1 MGCCMWALPSRT
13 WLISPYRG
21 WAEVMKLTLVQFH
34 FSEWSLSVDAGLR
47 TVLLGIQWVLG
58 VWFLS
63 SSSCLH
69 HSVSD
74 LVMAFFQSNITW
86 RRMVMVNYWMCLLM
100 DFKAVGRAVF
110 LGKERAEQFV
120 NRERSWCLAR
130 LQRGVLGPPGH
141 TGGAGVQ
148 PGTWLQVVSSLR
160 LLWVFLRE
168 GKRYPLRG
176 FCVEI
181 VHLIKHQGWKT
192 EVFFLCQF
200 Q

>member
-1 MGCCMWALPSRT
+1 
-13 WLISPYRG
+13 
-21 WAEVMKLTLVQFH
+21 
-34 FSEWSLSVDAGLR
+34 
-47 TVLLGIQWVLG
+47 
-58 VWFLS
+58 
-63 SSSCLH
+63 
-69 HSVSD
+69 
-74 LVMAFFQSNITW
+74 
-86 RRMVMVNYWMCLLM
+86 MVNYWMCLLM

-141 TGGAGVQ
+141 MGGAGVQ

-160 LLWVFLRE
+160 LLWVFLWE

-192 EVFFLCQF
+192 EVCFFVSISIMRNVFKHSSNPLAFCKFPIQF
-200 Q
+200 SACLLLGHWELDFHLDSTVETGFIYRFPV